1 MPLSVNPSAFRAV
14 AGVSVHRYVC
24 CESIPVQIG
33 PWVLSEA
40 PMGMKYLDSTDV
52 VGDTWKRQRRVIR
65 SDVAGFIGAFREMR
79 SVD

>member
-1 MPLSVNPSAFRAV
+1 M
-14 AGVSVHRYVC
+14 
-24 CESIPVQIG
+24 QIG

-52 VGDTWKRQRRVIR
+52 VGDSWKRQRMVIR